1 MRWQPCVRDLLHMH
15 LRRSI
20 YACINSIL
28 IWCPYASQSLSQARL
43 RCVLFPG
50 AASRWILG
58 SWCNIRARPRDLEFN
73 QCALAA
79 SNSRLCVASRCRLRS
94 LLFVRH
100 WWSVGVD
107 CRSSVFRCQE
117 HMTPFLNAILAGLLG
132 AIPLVAFTLPNVLDE
147 DVREARSGLHA
158 ALLAFGLCGFASL
171 FSALCLQL
179 INRRWPPRDP
189 RDAPATRP

>member
-1 MRWQPCVRDLLHMH
+1 MRPKASAKRVFGVFFFLGPPAAGYLVLGVIFALDRAT
-15 LRRSI
+15 S
-20 YACINSIL
+20 NSTNVPWPL
-28 IWCPYASQSLSQARL
+28 VTAVYVSLSVAGYVAFFSYVIGGVSAL
-43 RCVLFPG
+43 I
-50 AASRWILG
+50 AA
-58 SWCNIRARPRDLEFN
+58 
-73 QCALAA
+73 AA
-79 SNSRLCVASRCRLRS
+79 
-94 LLFVRH
+94 F
-100 WWSVGVD
+100 
-107 CRSSVFRCQE
+107 FRCQE

-158 ALLAFGLCGFASL
+158 ALLGFGLCGFASL